1 MDLDS
6 GSQSTNRSA
15 AQGQA
20 WIWWAGCGPPQPT
33 YHKQRLNC
41 GPWDWLSL
49 GALMEQWST
58 RCLDGAV
65 ERVVLGWMRWSA
77 WHLSGRGGEVPGWTR
92 GRIWSLSGQGGAPEF
107 YLFSQVTSD
116 EVQEGSV
123 KAEGGFPSL
132 GVGYSHG
139 FIIGR

>member
-1 MDLDS
+1 MWTS
-6 GSQSTNRSA
+6 PAHISQA
-15 AQGQA
+15 EVEL
-20 WIWWAGCGPPQPT
+20 WP
-33 YHKQRLNC
+33 
-41 GPWDWLSL
+41 L
-49 GALMEQWST
+49 GLVISW
-58 RCLDGAV
+58 CLDGAV

>member
-1 MDLDS
+1 MSQAEVELWPLGLVISWCLD
-6 GSQSTNRSA
+6 
-15 AQGQA
+15 
-20 WIWWAGCGPPQPT
+20 
-33 YHKQRLNC
+33 
-41 GPWDWLSL
+41 
-49 GALMEQWST
+49 GAVEHMVPGWTRWST
-58 RCLDGAV
+58 WCFDGAV

-123 KAEGGFPSL
+123 KAEGACPSL
-132 GVGYSHG
+132 GVGYSRG